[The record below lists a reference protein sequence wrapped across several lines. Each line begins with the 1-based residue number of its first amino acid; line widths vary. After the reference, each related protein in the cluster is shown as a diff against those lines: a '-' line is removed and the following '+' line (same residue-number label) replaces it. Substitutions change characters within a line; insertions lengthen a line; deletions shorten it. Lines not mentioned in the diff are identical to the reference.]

1 MNEALVTYFCVT
13 KEFNQTV
20 MRKYLLLFG
29 LFFFVSSCA
38 ALRDFADVR
47 APSVDFSNMSIQSI
61 SFDGVTLLFDF
72 DVTNPNQFGVT
83 ADEYSYEFFINEN
96 SFLSGTQREN
106 LRISRESTSLVQVP
120 VSLNFSEVFNTFSS
134 LVRRDSLS
142 YELSTIVQFDVP
154 GLGLRQVPISAA
166 GELPVPRMPRIEFGG
181 LNVRNMS
188 LSGAE
193 LDIGFRVTN
202 PNSFGLSMRNAAYVL
217 NVNGREWLNTRLGD
231 TVRLDAS
238 ESDMIIIPIR
248 LNASQMGSVLID
260 MMRGTTEFDY
270 NLSGSAEIS
279 ADIEG
284 FEDGT
289 SVPFDLDGT
298 YTAE

>member
-1 MNEALVTYFCVT
+1 
-13 KEFNQTV
+13 
-20 MRKYLLLFG
+20 MRKYLLLFV
-29 LFFFVSSCA
+29 LLFFVSSCA

-47 APSVDFSNMSIQSI
+47 APSVDFSKMSIQSI

-106 LRISRESTSLVQVP
+106 LRISRESTSLIQVP
-120 VSLNFSEVFNTFSS
+120 VSLNFSEVFNTFNS

-154 GLGLRQVPISAA
+154 GLGMRQVPISSA

-181 LNVRNMS
+181 INVRN
-188 LSGAE
+188 LSMAGADM
-193 LDIGFRVTN
+193 DIGFRVTN
-202 PNSFGLSMRNAAYVL
+202 PNSFGLSMKNAAYVL

-231 TVRLDAS
+231 TVRLGAA
-238 ESDMIIIPIR
+238 ESDMITIPIR

-260 MMRGTTEFDY
+260 MMRGATEFDY
-270 NLSGSAEIS
+270 NLSGSAEFS
-279 ADIEG
+279 ADIDG

-298 YTAE
+298 YRTD